1 MACKVWT
8 HIHSL
13 VSRTLSLQEVTFKK
27 LKDISDNE
35 ELSQKNTQ
43 QISKVLTTE
52 AQAAKVGR
60 DMLLSRLSKAEGDI
74 LALSTKFITGLK
86 STSSNSNDTGDIT
99 NLRIDSIRNQID
111 TELLPKVNELFAR
124 FSSQEIFNTMFKA
137 QPKDQDAIL
146 SNVNYKTVES
156 ISELIRAGIDT
167 ATSEANACKK
177 LVDSL
182 TGEIT
187 KLRETQE
194 FLKME
199 LTKDI
204 NDKYKPIEVK
214 MTAYVENH
222 DAQLKAVN
230 DRINSFASEVIDS
243 KKYNSDISKNDLRPF
258 TNNITKNTDKIGELE
273 LDRKSVV

>member
-1 MACKVWT
+1 
-8 HIHSL
+8 
-13 VSRTLSLQEVTFKK
+13 
-27 LKDISDNE
+27 
-35 ELSQKNTQ
+35 
-43 QISKVLTTE
+43 
-52 AQAAKVGR
+52 
-60 DMLLSRLSKAEGDI
+60 
-74 LALSTKFITGLK
+74 
-86 STSSNSNDTGDIT
+86 
-99 NLRIDSIRNQID
+99 
-111 TELLPKVNELFAR
+111 
-124 FSSQEIFNTMFKA
+124 MFKA

-258 TNNITKNTDKIGELE
+258 TNNITKNTEKIGELE
-273 LDRKSVV
+273 LEQNKLAKICSELAEKIEPAEFKLRTIDDVMADVKDQFRTWDDRLKMVESRL